1 MDHGGHR
8 YLRQTVTEDS
18 RMEQPT
24 NFETAMDG
32 LWDDFDRTN
41 NYPTVRPKLAHYTT
55 LQTLES
61 ILSWRQ
67 LWLSNPLYMNDHQE
81 MRAGLNLGARA
92 FYESSELKEACKVAE
107 DHLYLTSAFADLF
120 EKFSNSYAMDT
131 YIACFSLDD
140 DTVPDGRLSMWRA
153 YSAEGSGA
161 ALIFDTS
168 KFPDVEAGTSPL
180 VISRVDY
187 ITDEQREEWV
197 RRKVSQ
203 LASLIAA
210 HATGLADLS
219 AAAYHYIWRLKAYS
233 VFTKHRGFAEENEW
247 RLAYLPENDPD
258 GRLKDM
264 FGYHH
269 GAFGIEPKLK
279 LRLEPLAGVI
289 DEGFNMDASIDAIL
303 CGPTVSSPL
312 AVASFQRMLHVMD
325 REHLVGRVRGST
337 TPFRKTR

>member
-1 MDHGGHR
+1 MD
-8 YLRQTVTEDS
+8 EKMD
-18 RMEQPT
+18 
-24 NFETAMDG
+24 FETLMDA

-41 NYPTVRPKLAHYTT
+41 NYPAVRPKLAHYTT

-61 ILSWRQ
+61 ILTGRQ

-81 MRAGLNLGARA
+81 MRAGLNLGARL
-92 FYESSELKEACKVAE
+92 FYESPELKAACKSAE
-107 DHLYLTSAFADLF
+107 NHLYLTSSFSELL

-131 YIACFSLDD
+131 YIACFSLHD

-180 VISRVDY
+180 VISRVEY
-187 ITDEQREEWV
+187 ITDDQREQWV
-197 RRKVSQ
+197 KGKVSQ
-203 LASLIAA
+203 LAALIDA
-210 HATGLADLS
+210 HATGFQDLTT
-219 AAAYHYIWRLKAYS
+219 AAYHFIWRLKAFA
-233 VFTKHRGFAEENEW
+233 VFTKHRGFSEENEW

-264 FGYHH
+264 FGYNH
-269 GAFGIEPKLK
+269 GTFGIEPKLK
-279 LRLEPLAGVI
+279 LRLEPMPGVI
-289 DEGFNMDASIDAIL
+289 DDGFNLDASIDAIL

-312 AVASFQRMLHVMD
+312 AVASFQRMLHVLKQ
-325 REHLVGRVRGST
+325 EHLVDRVKGST